1 MAAKACL
8 NLVLV
13 GAHMS
18 GMPLNHQLTN
28 IGATMVKACKTAPV
42 YKMYSLGARPALIRQ
57 GLEPPCGGA
66 AFDVEVWAVPIDRVG

>member
-1 MAAKACL
+1 MSKSML

-28 IGATMVKACKTAPV
+28 IGANMVRACKTAPV
-42 YKMYSLGARPALIRQ
+42 YKMYSLAGLRPSLIRQ
-57 GLEPPCGGA
+57 GKEAPCGGF
-66 AFDVEVWAVPIDRVG
+66 AFDVEVWAVPIEKFG